1 MARCFVTRSLPGP
14 ALDRL
19 RAEHEVDLWS
29 ERLPPSYEELSA
41 RTAAVDG
48 LLALLTDR
56 VDAALIEHCPRLR
69 VISNYA
75 VGYDNIDIDAAAA
88 RGIAVGNTPDVL
100 TEATADLTWAL
111 LLAAARKLPE
121 AVESVHAGDWLTWEP
136 GRYLGAAVQGAVLG
150 IIGFGRIGRA
160 VARRA
165 SGFDMTVLYTGGG
178 GGGGSGASGV
188 DALASE
194 VSLEE
199 LLEGSD
205 FVSLHCPLT
214 PLTHHL
220 IDAAALDRMRSNAIL
235 VNTARGPI
243 VDSVALRAALEAGQ
257 IAGAALDVTEP
268 EPLPPDDPLLGAP
281 NLIVVP
287 HIGSATRQAREQMAE
302 LAVENLLAGLEGRPM
317 PHQVTAAV

>member
-19 RAEHEVDLWS
+19 RASHEVDVWT
-29 ERLPPSYEELSA
+29 ERLPPPYEELSA
-41 RTAAVDG
+41 RAAEVEG

-75 VGYDNIDIDAAAA
+75 VGYDNIDIDAATA

-121 AVESVHAGDWLTWEP
+121 AAEAVPAGDWLTWEP
-136 GRYLGAAVQGAVLG
+136 ARYLGAAVQGAVLG
-150 IIGFGRIGRA
+150 IVGLGRIGRA

-165 SGFDMTVLYTGGG
+165 AGFDMTVLYS
-178 GGGGSGASGV
+178 GGGSGASGSSE
-188 DALASE
+188 ALASE
-194 VSLEE
+194 VGFEE
-199 LLEGSD
+199 LLAAAD

-214 PLTHHL
+214 PATHHL
-220 IDAAALDRMRSNAIL
+220 IDAAALGRMRSSAIL
-235 VNTARGPI
+235 INTARGPI
-243 VDSVALRAALEAGQ
+243 VDPAALREALEAGV

-268 EPLPPDDPLLGAP
+268 EPPGLDDPLLSAP

-287 HIGSATRQAREQMAE
+287 HIGSATRFAREEMAE
-302 LAVENLLAGLEGRPM
+302 LAVSNLLAGLEGRPL
-317 PHQVTAAV
+317 PHQVQAVV